1 MMAYL
6 TRPKFQNGGTVV
18 PPEKPSSDI
27 LFKRKINNL
36 LTGLYGTTGSKG
48 FLVDEIQSVL
58 DEAEKKGV
66 LSKED
71 GLNFVRERKK
81 YYDNY
86 FADRAQKQRL
96 REVIPEG
103 IGTVKKDD

>member
-6 TRPKFQNGGTVV
+6 TRPKFQDGGPVV
-18 PPEKPSSDI
+18 PPRKTI
-27 LFKRKINNL
+27 QRYTFKRKINNL
-36 LTGLYGTTGSKG
+36 LTGFYGTTGSKREG

-81 YYDNY
+81 YYKIITLQTEHRN
-86 FADRAQKQRL
+86 
-96 REVIPEG
+96 
-103 IGTVKKDD
+103 KDCVES